1 MSAIKTLTRENQKL
15 WRVVEAVQLLLEK
28 EEDNIEDQEL
38 LHNLILALE
47 ELE

>member
-1 MSAIKTLTRENQKL
+1 MSAIKTLTTENKKL
-15 WRVVEAVQLLLEK
+15 WRVVEPVQLLLEK